1 MTGIAGM
8 AYAQARIQARYGS
21 RADAA
26 VWLKLQNIHDLGS
39 YLQTAQ
45 QTPLRHW
52 TLGISATHSSHEI
65 ELTLRQKYR
74 GHIDEVANWV
84 PASWRKP
91 LHWLK
96 RIHDLPA
103 MQYLASGG
111 TPLDWMKQDPE
122 LADFT
127 DASQDMRVQAMR
139 EAGCASLVDAL
150 HRDGNLLE
158 GWMREWHRIR
168 PRSKHRDHGFSEL
181 ERLINQL
188 ILSQTRSRTRTEA
201 QAHNQA
207 HSQDDMLATDYDA
220 ISNRFRR
227 IFRRHAF
234 QPASVFAYL
243 AIVMIDLQRI
253 RSDLL
258 QRHFFADTRLHA
270 EDLAI

>member
-1 MTGIAGM
+1 MTGTAGM
-8 AYAQARIQARYGS
+8 AYAQARIQSRYGS
-21 RADAA
+21 RADAT

-52 TLGISATHSSHEI
+52 ILGISATHSSHEI

-84 PASWRKP
+84 PASWRRP

-103 MQYLASGG
+103 MQYLATGG
-111 TPLDWMKQDPE
+111 TPLEWMKKDPD

-127 DASQDMRVQAMR
+127 DASQGVRVQAMR
-139 EAGCASLVDAL
+139 EAGCSSLVDAL

-168 PRSKHRDHGFSEL
+168 PRSKHRDQGFAEL
-181 ERLINQL
+181 ERLVYQL
-188 ILSQTRSRTRTEA
+188 ILSQTR
-201 QAHNQA
+201 AHTHA
-207 HSQDDMLATDYDA
+207 HSEDDVLPADYDA
-220 ISNRFRR
+220 ISKRFRR

-243 AIVMIDLQRI
+243 AIIMIDLHRI
-253 RSDLL
+253 RSDLI
-258 QRHFFADTRLHA
+258 QRHLFADTRLHT
-270 EDLAI
+270 EDLPI

>member
-8 AYAQARIQARYGS
+8 AYAQARIQSRYGS

-52 TLGISATHSSHEI
+52 ILGISATHSSHEI

-84 PASWRKP
+84 PASWRRP

-103 MQYLASGG
+103 MQYLATGG
-111 TPLDWMKQDPE
+111 IPLDWMKKDPA

-127 DASQDMRVQAMR
+127 DGSQDARVQAMR

-150 HRDGNLLE
+150 HREGTLLE
-158 GWMREWHRIR
+158 GWMCEWHRIR
-168 PRSKHRDHGFSEL
+168 PRSKYHDRGFRDL
-181 ERLINQL
+181 ERLIDQL
-188 ILSQTRSRTRTEA
+188 ILSQTHTHSR
-201 QAHNQA
+201 
-207 HSQDDMLATDYDA
+207 DDVPAADYDA
-220 ISNRFRR
+220 ISNQFRR

-234 QPASVFAYL
+234 QPVSVFAYL
-243 AIVMIDLQRI
+243 AIIMIDLHRI
-253 RSDLL
+253 RSDLI

-270 EDLAI
+270 EDLPI